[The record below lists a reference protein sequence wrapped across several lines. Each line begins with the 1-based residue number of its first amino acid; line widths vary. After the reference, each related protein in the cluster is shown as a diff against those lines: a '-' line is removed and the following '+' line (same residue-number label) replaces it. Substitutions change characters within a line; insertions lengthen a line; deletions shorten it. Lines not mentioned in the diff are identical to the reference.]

1 MGRPQ
6 RKKARRALQNVEII
20 PADPTPP
27 PAPEITTP
35 PPKQR
40 PTMDTPT
47 VSSEQ
52 QTQVATRSTGLDPA
66 SVVQASGES
75 EMAQTSQQYRRRR
88 ARGIRT
94 SSQGVT
100 GGARVERKTLLGQ

>member
-6 RKKARRALQNVEII
+6 RKQFRRALQNVEII
-20 PADPTPP
+20 PTDPAPP
-27 PAPEITTP
+27 PSPEVTTP
-35 PPKQR
+35 APKPR

-47 VSSEQ
+47 VSREQ
-52 QTQVATRSTGLDPA
+52 QSQVATRSTGPDPA
-66 SVVQASGES
+66 SVIQASGES